1 MNTTLPPV
9 DQPSEYDDEDL
20 SLAALIEKVQK
31 VWQLVRLQRRYIWRS
46 LAVTMPMGL
55 LIAFGTTP
63 EYTSSTKILP
73 YLSGGGASGLSGL
86 AGLAGIR
93 VPIGG
98 ADQTITADLYP
109 DVANTLDFRISVAD
123 SPIRFGTLRKPV
135 STVEYFKDVSR
146 RSLMDLVRR
155 YTIQLPG
162 RFLTAIRPVPTMA
175 IVPDSVSSRS
185 PLASYDREYLRI
197 VDGLKERLTVV
208 MNRKTSVITIEGTMP
223 DAYASADLV
232 RTASERLMARI
243 IDFESRKAGEQ
254 LRFVVEEQR
263 RSHERFEAI
272 QHELAVFTDRNRG
285 TLSATAQIEAQRLQ
299 SEYNLPVEVYR
310 QFSTELEQSRIKQ
323 NQNTPVFTT
332 LEQVVVPNQRVR
344 PRRTLIMLVAIF
356 FGLVIGSA
364 LIAWRQVEE
373 RRVLVP

>member
-299 SEYNLPVEVYR
+299 SEYNLTFELYR